1 MNVSLM
7 SFSKKKNSTATPSS
21 GGSALS
27 GTLRE
32 GCSVIRPIIGFELSR
47 LTFANWNYAYIS
59 DFYRYYYIQDWVWDD
74 GLWWAYM
81 EVDPL
86 ASFKAGIGASSCY
99 ILRSAS
105 VWDEAI
111 ADSMYPTY
119 AVASSIIEDIETPLW
134 DADEF
139 SEGMYVVGVIGQ
151 GATSGAVN
159 YYAISPSNINAL
171 KTALLST
178 TDYIGVTEITTE
190 LLKALVNPF
199 QYIVSATWFPY
210 NTIPSGSSEQIKFGW
225 WTAQGAYGSPISNFV
240 LHKQSAMYAM
250 AHPQAER
257 DYMQS
262 SPFSSYTALIAPFGE
277 IELDA
282 QIVANG
288 MHTSQGDT
296 FCNILADLYVD
307 LVTGN
312 GYLTLKIGD
321 NIVAFRQGQI
331 GVPVQ
336 LGQIT
341 QNISGSIGSA
351 LGGVGSAIMSAITGN
366 VGAGI
371 IGVGGSILSGIQSA
385 YGSVKTTG
393 VDGGISIYSIPAHIE
408 TRFNKPVKD
417 SLQEMGRPLCD
428 TKTISS
434 LSGYIKTMNADIVLA
449 GATDAEQEQV
459 RAFMNG
465 GFFYE

>member
-1 MNVSLM
+1 M
-7 SFSKKKNSTATPSS
+7 
-21 GGSALS
+21 
-27 GTLRE
+27 
-32 GCSVIRPIIGFELSR
+32 
-47 LTFANWNYAYIS
+47 
-59 DFYRYYYIQDWVWDD
+59 
-74 GLWWAYM
+74 
-81 EVDPL
+81 
-86 ASFKAGIGASSCY
+86 
-99 ILRSAS
+99 
-105 VWDEAI
+105 
-111 ADSMYPTY
+111 
-119 AVASSIIEDIETPLW
+119 
-134 DADEF
+134 
-139 SEGMYVVGVIGQ
+139 
-151 GATSGAVN
+151 N
-159 YYAISPSNINAL
+159 YYAISPSNISAL

-210 NTIPSGSSEQIKFGW
+210 NSIPSGSSEQIKFGW
-225 WTAQGAYGSPISNFV
+225 WTAQGASGSPINSFV

-257 DYMQS
+257 DFMQA
-262 SPFSSYTALIAPFGE
+262 SPFSTYTALIAPFGE

-288 MHTSQGDT
+288 MHTSQGET
-296 FCNILADLYVD
+296 YCGIQADLYVD
-307 LVTGN
+307 LITGN

-341 QNISGSIGSA
+341 QNIAGGITNTVGAIGGAVSGFLSGGIGGAIIGATGSI
-351 LGGVGSAIMSAITGN
+351 I
-366 VGAGI
+366 
-371 IGVGGSILSGIQSA
+371 SGIEAQMPK
-385 YGSVKTTG
+385 VKTQG
-393 VDGGISIYSIPAHIE
+393 VEGGISLYSIPSHIE

-434 LSGYIKTMNADIVLA
+434 LSGYIKTMNADVVIPN
-449 GATDAEQEQV
+449 ATDAEQETV
-459 RAFMNG
+459 RTMMNG

>member
-21 GGSALS
+21 GGSTLS

-32 GCSVIRPIIGFELSR
+32 GCSVIRPIIGFEMSR

-59 DFYRYYYIQDWVWDD
+59 DFYRYYYIQDWAWEG

-81 EVDPL
+81 EVDPM
-86 ASFKAGIGASSCY
+86 ASFKVGIGASSCY

-151 GATSGAVN
+151 GASGGAVN
-159 YYAISPSNINAL
+159 YYAISPSNMSAF

-178 TDYIGVTEITTE
+178 TNYIGVTEITDE
-190 LLKALVNPF
+190 LLKALLNPF
-199 QYIVSATWFPY
+199 QYVVSAVWFPY
-210 NTIPSGSSEQIKFGW
+210 NSIPAGSSEQIKFGW
-225 WTAQGAYGSPISNFV
+225 WTAQGAYGSPISSFV

-250 AHPQAER
+250 AHPQAVR
-257 DYMQS
+257 DYMQA
-262 SPFSSYTALIAPFGE
+262 SPFSTYTALIAPFGE

-288 MHTSQGDT
+288 MHTSQGST
-296 FCNILADLYVD
+296 FCGILADLYVD
-307 LVTGN
+307 LITGN

-321 NIVAFRQGQI
+321 NVVAFRQGRI

-341 QNISGSIGSA
+341 QNIAGGITNAVGAIGGAVSGFLSGGIGGAIVGATGSI
-351 LGGVGSAIMSAITGN
+351 I
-366 VGAGI
+366 
-371 IGVGGSILSGIQSA
+371 SGIEAQMPK
-385 YGSVKTTG
+385 VKTQG
-393 VDGGISIYSIPAHIE
+393 VEGGISLYSIPAHIE

-434 LSGYIKTMNADIVLA
+434 LSGYIKTMNADVVLA